1 MNLELLFYI
10 GVFAIIFIDAWLVAI
25 YFKEYNE
32 ISLKEHKWIIL
43 TYILLLILALFAW
56 RYFFDYFF
64 SEKIIDI
71 LQTHNNQIKD
81 ML

>member
-32 ISLKEHKWIIL
+32 ISLKEHI
-43 TYILLLILALFAW
+43 AW